1 MCKRNANNTIKGY
14 FYQFDCSIL
23 QLLKLNE
30 NEDSIVVEGVED
42 IDVNIGKDYESIQ
55 CKYYENTEY
64 NHSVISEAIRYFL
77 IDFSNRKKQ
86 NDSLITYI
94 LYGHYRGGQDKLPDK
109 IDIHFIKEKFLTYSK
124 DKIKYE
130 LHNEL
135 KLKDEDILQFYTKL
149 KIDVNASSYDE
160 QLSEIFV
167 EIIKLFKCSKYE
179 AEYFYYNNALKVIKD
194 IAVCKKQNMREITRK
209 NFIEKIDTKKLIYNK
224 WFYQFNTDEKVF
236 KSIRKEYFTCK
247 NIDPY
252 SRFFLIEIDS
262 LRYKRQELKDL
273 IYLIIK
279 KWSKVSKRAKPSFCP
294 YVFFHNLPDNELI
307 EIKKELFQENIGF
320 TDGHNFYGADFS
332 VDSMTKP
339 LPEDG
344 SIQLRVINEISN
356 IDQIIDSITSKKEV
370 YQFYITD
377 TFYSAPQCVKDVKIQ
392 IKETINIREII

>member
-23 QLLKLNE
+23 QLLKLFE
-30 NEDSIVVEGVED
+30 DEDSIVIEGVED
-42 IDVNIGKDYESIQ
+42 IDVNIGIDYESIQ

-77 IDFSNRKKQ
+77 IDFSNRKKK
-86 NDSLITYI
+86 NDRLINYS
-94 LYGHYRGGQDKLPDK
+94 LYGYYKGGQDKLPDE
-109 IDIHFIKEKFLTYSK
+109 IDIHFIKDKFLTYSK
-124 DKIKYE
+124 SKIKYE

-149 KIDVNASSYDE
+149 KIDINASSYDE
-160 QLSEIFV
+160 QLNEITI
-167 EIIKLFKCSKYE
+167 EIMKLFKCSEYE

-194 IAVCKKQNMREITRK
+194 IAVCKNPKMREITK
-209 NFIEKIDTKKLIYNK
+209 KTFIEKIDTKKLIYNE
-224 WFYQFNTDEKVF
+224 WFYQFNSEKKIF
-236 KSIRKEYFTCK
+236 NSIRKEHFTYR
-247 NIDPY
+247 NISPY

-262 LRYKRQELKDL
+262 LRYKRQEIKDL
-273 IYLIIK
+273 IYLIMK
-279 KWSKVSKRAKPSFCP
+279 KWGKVSKRVKAPFCP
-294 YVFFHNLPDNELI
+294 YVFLHNLPDNELI

-320 TDGHNFYGADFS
+320 TDGYNFFGADFS
-332 VDSMTKP
+332 VYSMTKT

-356 IDQIIDSITSKKEV
+356 INQIIDSTAIRTEV

-377 TFYSAPQCVKDVKIQ
+377 SFYSAPQHVKDVKIQ
-392 IKETINIREII
+392 IKEIKNIKEII